1 MRLRLGPPCF
11 PGYEFAV
18 ISYGLFELKI
28 YLLSPRGLGT
38 VAALPPRRAF
48 GVVEAAQWIATDLC
62 AEPYGWAVGVMVMG
76 WG

>member
-1 MRLRLGPPCF
+1 MS
-11 PGYEFAV
+11 PGYEVAV
-18 ISYGLFELKI
+18 ISCGLFELKI